1 MSIYTGSC
9 LVTCIKTLGGNAI
22 FDLVRVVGG
31 GGTYSN
37 PWQVLSLVTSNTY
50 LVTAIQ
56 IVRESYHTDNIHDAK
71 AIYTLLAGK
80 PPDLLTKYDIGP
92 DQNITPVC

>member
-31 GGTYSN
+31 SGISSK
-37 PWQVLSLVTSNTY
+37 PWQVISLITSDTY
-50 LVTAIQ
+50 LATASM
-56 IVRESYHTDNIHDAK
+56 IVRESYYSADNLDDAK
-71 AIYTLLAGK
+71 AIYTILTGTPPILITKDAGSD
-80 PPDLLTKYDIGP
+80 PNTA
-92 DQNITPVC
+92 PVC